1 MRRATALI
9 LLVCIVSAGAI
20 PALGVGAGGHQSDT
34 GSADVTA
41 NSSTNV
47 TILSYNDIQTAAAK
61 DGNLPRLVHRID
73 ERRAVHDN
81 PTFVMGGGDELSP
94 HALSPVSKWRAPVDV
109 LNLIGPDAD
118 TIGNHDLDYGA
129 DAFANASRA
138 SEFPWVVSNLVNET
152 TEKTVEGTKRYE
164 VVERG
169 GVKVGIVGAVYPG
182 VDGSV
187 SENLSARNI
196 TAKPVVPSIRKYE
209 RVLREKED
217 VDVTVVLLHEG
228 TNEAA
233 TVANRTDTDV
243 VLTGHDEVVYRPR
256 VVNGTIISE
265 TQARAEFVSE
275 INLTVENGEV
285 VAANGRL
292 LNVTDAT
299 PKNETAS
306 NIIDDYRSEVDLDS
320 TIAYTETPLDAR
332 FATNYHRESNYG
344 DLVTDAM
351 RAKTGA
357 DVAITNAGGIRS
369 NSVYGPGNV
378 TGGDVFNTLPFGN
391 EVVTVELT
399 GRELEE
405 TLASQVTPLES
416 EAGQKYGAEMAM
428 QVSGVRFEWVGHEGR
443 DRIRDAYVNGER
455 LDPNATYEVAVND
468 FMAGGGSGYP
478 LADEPV
484 VNRTDKLLSTT
495 VVDYLKEKRR
505 IAPTTDGRIRR
516 IDTTLDDASVSL
528 DERGKVVMHFDAP
541 ADYDGTVAST
551 FVVSTPNN
559 RTVAAE
565 KVTYD
570 AGEGRLAVRFD
581 DAELAALLGCERT
594 ANLDL
599 YGSYDSSKYD
609 QVYFDHSRVN
619 ADVTVTLAAN
629 GGHEKGTDETDD
641 TGETS
646 ERTASPTPTAAA
658 A

>member
-9 LLVCIVSAGAI
+9 LLVCIVSSGAI
-20 PALGVGAGGHQSDT
+20 PALGVGTGGRLADT
-34 GSADVTA
+34 GSTDVTA
-41 NSSTNV
+41 NNSTNV

-73 ERRAVHDN
+73 ERRAAHDN

-94 HALSPVSKWRAPVDV
+94 HALSPVSKWHAPVDV

-118 TIGNHDLDYGA
+118 TVGNHDQDYGA
-129 DAFANASRA
+129 DAFANASRV
-138 SEFPWVVSNLVNET
+138 SDFPWVVSNLVNET
-152 TEKTVEGTKRYE
+152 TGKTVKGTNRYD
-164 VVERG
+164 VVERDG
-169 GVKVGIVGAVYPG
+169 ITVGIVGAVYPG

-196 TAKPVVPSIRKYE
+196 TAKPVVPTIRKYE

-217 VDVTVVLLHEG
+217 VDVMVVLLHEG
-228 TNEAA
+228 TNEAE
-233 TVANRTDTDV
+233 TVAMQTDTDV

-265 TQARAEFVSE
+265 TRARAEFLSE
-275 INLTVENGEV
+275 INLTVEDGDV

-292 LNVTDAT
+292 INTTDAT

-306 NIIDDYRSEVDLDS
+306 RIINDYRSEVDLDS
-320 TIAYTETPLDAR
+320 TIAYSETALDAR
-332 FATNYHRESNYG
+332 FSTNYHRESNYG

-369 NSVYGPGNV
+369 DAVYGPGNI

-399 GRELEE
+399 GHELEE
-405 TLASQVTPLES
+405 TLASQVTTLES
-416 EAGQKYGAEMAM
+416 EAGQQYGEEIAM

-443 DRIRDAYVNGER
+443 DQIRDVYVNGEP
-455 LDPNATYEVAVND
+455 LDPNATCEVAVND

-478 LADEPV
+478 LADKPV
-484 VNRTDKLLSTT
+484 VQRTDELLSTT
-495 VVDYLKEKRR
+495 VVGYLKEKGR
-505 IAPTTDGRIRR
+505 ITPTTEGRIQRV
-516 IDTTLDDASVSL
+516 DTTLDDASVSL
-528 DERGKVVMHFDAP
+528 NEHGKVVMHFDAP
-541 ADYDGTVAST
+541 ADYDGTVADT
-551 FVVSTPNN
+551 FVVSTPDD

-570 AGEGRLAVRFD
+570 AEEETLMVRFD

-599 YGSYDSSKYD
+599 YGSYSSSKYD
-609 QVYFDHSRVN
+609 QVYFDHSRLN
-619 ADVTVTLAAN
+619 ADVTVMLGESGVQHAMN
-629 GGHEKGTDETDD
+629 ETNDQNR
-641 TGETS
+641 
-646 ERTASPTPTAAA
+646 RTVPSMTAV
-658 A
+658 